1 MRLIENLMTVEE
13 GNSRSILLPWS
24 ILGRKVSPLA
34 LPKVGARRSYRGHG
48 HFFQIFGYWIMY
60 FMFKIAEK
68 SNPCIVRQIMR
79 AFCPKPCLPNSQ
91 ILGRHV

>member
-1 MRLIENLMTVEE
+1 MNKIKVYIFPLEHFGKE
-13 GNSRSILLPWS
+13 SLPLGPPQSWS
-24 ILGRKVSPLA
+24 SAKLSGSWP
-34 LPKVGARRSYRGHG
+34 
-48 HFFQIFGYWIMY
+48 FFQIFGYWIMY

-91 ILGRHV
+91 ILERHVYVYAVN